1 MRPDNAG
8 FTHREAKRTI
18 NNPPEGLQLDLSPMI
33 YGRSEAFRRK
43 SRKQKAQLR
52 AQLPFYILWGLDGST
67 QSMIDSLPTPMR
79 IGLVDDD
86 LSVRKAMSRLLRSQG
101 SECVTYESAEA
112 ALADPQLLETDCLI
126 LDIELPDMN
135 GFELRD
141 YLIERGSSIPHLFV
155 TAHAEDDFSDWNTRM
170 GNSPYLRKPFNEI
183 QLIELINKVIAWRSG
198 C

>member
-1 MRPDNAG
+1 
-8 FTHREAKRTI
+8 
-18 NNPPEGLQLDLSPMI
+18 MI
-33 YGRSEAFRRK
+33 DGGSEAFRRK

-52 AQLPFYILWGLDGST
+52 AKRPLYILWGLDGYT
-67 QSMIDSLPTPMR
+67 QSMIDSLPTSIR

-112 ALADPQLLETDCLI
+112 ALADPQLLQTDCLI
-126 LDIELPDMN
+126 LDIELPAMN

-141 YLIERGSSIPHLFV
+141 HLIERGSSIPHLFV
-155 TAHAEDDFSDWNTRM
+155 TAHADGDLSDWNTRM
-170 GNSPYLRKPFNEI
+170 GNSPYLRKPVNEI
-183 QLIELINKVIAWRSG
+183 QLIELINKVISWRSE